1 MQEQH
6 PGIGTTP
13 GEKRGE
19 FSDRVAERG
28 HSAVDSVAGR
38 VAEAERKL
46 GETRH
51 KVEDRARAASH
62 HARDS
67 VSEYQTQAEQYARE
81 HPFAALGIA
90 FAAGVIVSH
99 LMRR

>member
-6 PGIGTTP
+6 PGAGSP
-13 GEKRGE
+13 AGEKRGE
-19 FSDRVAERG
+19 FSERVAERG

-38 VAEAERKL
+38 VADAERKL

-51 KVEDRARAASH
+51 KVEDRARTASH
-62 HARDS
+62 QARAN